1 MNKILS
7 VFLCLIFLLSF
18 ASCTQTEYFFGDE
31 ESENASQEAVT
42 EESENASQEA
52 VTDGQPPYSFISMQE
67 RLTWKDKIVKI
78 MSDNNF
84 YDDYEVLQ
92 HYFYGAALM
101 DLNLDNT
108 PELVAV
114 YAGGSMGNVCLI
126 AYDLESGEMLC
137 DLGETPHYQY
147 RNNVYFCVHR
157 SNDGKYIIVN
167 EGSIRNGLEWYMMT
181 SQLTEDFKFDVLF
194 EEVIASDESRS
205 YYCTGS
211 QVDKA
216 EFENQKEQF
225 KNNYKAITETQLRII
240 FWDSLEFETKSE
252 AFSKMADALINSDQQ
267 FIQFDR
273 DPVTDTLAPATSY
286 EQAYLDFLKD
296 KNESHRSF
304 ALVYVDGDDIPELYL
319 KGSSEAEGDMVC
331 SFKNGKVVCQQL
343 GRTGGGSYIPKGG
356 KIINRNG
363 HMGMY
368 HDNVYKLDGNGFSE
382 LLNAHYTETYE
393 HIGNEEYITHRK
405 YFISGSEVSEAEYN
419 AAINSV
425 FALQGAI
432 RLDEN
437 AVSYEEIV
445 RQLGGDYGG
454 K

>member
-52 VTDGQPPYSFISMQE
+52 VTEEQQPYAFISMQE
-67 RLTWKDKIVKI
+67 RLSWKDKVITALSVANPYGEI
-78 MSDNNF
+78 
-84 YDDYEVLQ
+84 EPGIL
-92 HYFYGAALM
+92 GAALM
-101 DLNLDNT
+101 DLNFDNT
-108 PELVAV
+108 PELIVV
-114 YAGGSMGNVCLI
+114 GSGGSMGNVYI
-126 AYDLESGEMLC
+126 AAYNIESGEKMC
-137 DLGETPHYQY
+137 VLGGTPHYQY

-167 EGSIRNGLEWYMMT
+167 EGSIRNGLEWDMMT
-181 SQLTEDFKFDVLF
+181 SKLTGDFKFDTIF

-216 EFENQKEQF
+216 EFEKQKEQF
-225 KNNYKAITETQLRII
+225 KNDYKAITETQLRII